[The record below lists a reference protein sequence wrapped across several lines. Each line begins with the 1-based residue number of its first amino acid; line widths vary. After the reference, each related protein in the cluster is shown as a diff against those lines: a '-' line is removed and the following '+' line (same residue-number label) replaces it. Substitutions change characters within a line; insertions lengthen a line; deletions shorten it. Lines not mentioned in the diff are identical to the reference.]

1 MAIKTAKT
9 INHEPK
15 SLMVLGTGSGVGK
28 SIITTALCR
37 YFYRKGRKG
46 TPFKAQNMA
55 IIYFSC
61 IFLTSEG
68 RLIDSVT
75 NI

>member
-28 SIITTALCR
+28 SIITSALCR

-55 IIYFSC
+55 IIHFSC
-61 IFLTSEG
+61 VFLTSEG
-68 RLIDSVT
+68 NLIDSVT

>member
-1 MAIKTAKT
+1 MAVKTAKT

-55 IIYFSC
+55 IIHFSC
-61 IFLTSEG
+61 ISLTSEG
-68 RLIDSVT
+68 SLIDSET

>member
-55 IIYFSC
+55 IIHFSC
-61 IFLTSEG
+61 VFLTSEG
-68 RLIDSVT
+68 NLMDSVT

>member
-1 MAIKTAKT
+1 
-9 INHEPK
+9 
-15 SLMVLGTGSGVGK
+15 MVLGTGSGVGK

-55 IIYFSC
+55 IIHFSC
-61 IFLTSEG
+61 IPLTSEG
-68 RLIDSVT
+68 SLIDSVT

>member
-1 MAIKTAKT
+1 
-9 INHEPK
+9 
-15 SLMVLGTGSGVGK
+15 MVLGTGSGVGK

-55 IIYFSC
+55 IIHFSC
-61 IFLTSEG
+61 VFLTSEG
-68 RLIDSVT
+68 NLIDSVT